1 MTLVEGIL
9 LWLGVFSYTLAVG
22 LLLWALV
29 FGREKGHALSRHLVT
44 GGFVLQTAAIAVR
57 WYHTGHAPVMGT
69 YEHTLLGSWFIML
82 LQFMVYR
89 WYPPMRIAAMV
100 VLPFVLFMLGQG
112 IMSKPE
118 MVPLSPPYQSNWLWV
133 HVIFAWIAYG
143 SYTVAAGMGVV
154 YLLRDKKT
162 KLASWQA
169 GRLASFLDKFPPQDI
184 IDDLIL
190 KTVVFGFIAHVLM
203 TGAGAIWAHGL
214 WGRYWGWDPVETWS
228 LLSWLIYGVFLHLRT
243 TMGWKGKRAAWLA
256 IICYISI
263 FITFGGVGFI
273 SGLHTPLL

>member
-1 MTLVEGIL
+1 VTLLEGIL

-29 FGREKGHALSRHLVT
+29 FGREKGHTLSRHLVT
-44 GGFVLQTAAIAVR
+44 VGFVLQTAAIAVR

-154 YLLRDKKT
+154 YILRDGKKE
-162 KLASWQA
+162 W
-169 GRLASFLDKFPPQDI
+169 RFLDKFPPQDI
-184 IDDLIL
+184 IDDLVL

-228 LLSWLIYGVFLHLRT
+228 LLSWLTYGVFLHLRT

-256 IICYISI
+256 IICYVSI